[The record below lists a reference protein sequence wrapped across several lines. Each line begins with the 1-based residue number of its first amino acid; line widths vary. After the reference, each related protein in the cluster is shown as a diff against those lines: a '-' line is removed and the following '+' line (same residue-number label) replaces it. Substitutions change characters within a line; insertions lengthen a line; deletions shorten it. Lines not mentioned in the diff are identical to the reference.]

1 MDRRTFVRSSL
12 GAVAASVLGVQRAP
26 AQPAPVP
33 RAAGLHA
40 LGVSGV
46 RSSLVGMGTGTKAW
60 NGSSAQNRAGR
71 LQFVRTLAHAYDR
84 GLTYFDLAD
93 QYGSHDYFRHA
104 MRAVGMERDRL
115 MLLTKTNATDPERCR
130 KDLERF
136 RREADTD
143 YFDVVLLHCMRSA
156 DWAETMQPC
165 MDVLAEAKARGIIR
179 AHGVSCHDFGAME
192 TAADHPWVDI
202 MLSRINPF
210 GIHMDGPVEEV
221 ARVLQRACDNGK
233 GMLGMKIAGEGACV
247 DRLPESL
254 AFVMELGCVH
264 AFTMGFETPGQI
276 DDTIQKIAS
285 IMV

>member
-12 GAVAASVLGVQRAP
+12 GAVAATVLGAQRAP
-26 AQPAPVP
+26 AQPAPMP
-33 RAAGLHA
+33 RAAGLHT
-40 LGVSGV
+40 LGKTGLK
-46 RSSLVGMGTGTKAW
+46 SSLLGMGTGTKAGG
-60 NGSSAQNRAGR
+60 GSSAQNRAGR

-104 MRAVGMERDRL
+104 MKAAGMQRDKL
-115 MLLTKTNATDPERCR
+115 MLLTKTNATDAESCR
-130 KDLERF
+130 KDLDRF
-136 RREADTD
+136 RLEADTD
-143 YFDVVLLHCMRSA
+143 YFDIVLLHCMRAA
-156 DWAETMQPC
+156 DWAETMKPC
-165 MDVLAEAKARGIIR
+165 MDVLAEAKAQGIIR

-210 GIHMDGPVEEV
+210 GIHMDGPVEDV
-221 ARVLQRACDNGK
+221 VRLLQRACDNGK

-254 AFVMELGCVH
+254 AFVMGLGCVH
-264 AFTMGFETPGQI
+264 AFTMGFEGTGDI
-276 DDTIQKIAS
+276 DDSIHKIEA
-285 IMV
+285 IVV